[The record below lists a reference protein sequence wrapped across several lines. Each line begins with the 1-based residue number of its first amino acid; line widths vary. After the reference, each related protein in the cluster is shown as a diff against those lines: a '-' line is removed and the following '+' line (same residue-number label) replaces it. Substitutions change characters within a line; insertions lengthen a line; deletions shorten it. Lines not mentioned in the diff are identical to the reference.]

1 MRIFRHTDKTFT
13 KDLAALQRR
22 AEPAPEVESVVRE
35 IIAAIRTR
43 GDRALLEYTAK
54 FGGPTLKAT
63 QLRETRE
70 AQVEPATADA
80 VAVAHRNVREFA
92 LRSLRKDWS
101 MKNAQG
107 ALVGERF

>member
-13 KDLAALQRR
+13 KDLASLQRR
-22 AEPAPEVESVVRE
+22 AEPAPQVESVVRE
-35 IIAAIRTR
+35 IIAAVRAR

-54 FGGPTLKAT
+54 FGGPPLKAA
-63 QLRETRE
+63 QLLETRI
-70 AQVEPATADA
+70 AQVDSAAAEAIGT
-80 VAVAHRNVREFA
+80 AHRNVREFA

-107 ALVGERF
+107 A